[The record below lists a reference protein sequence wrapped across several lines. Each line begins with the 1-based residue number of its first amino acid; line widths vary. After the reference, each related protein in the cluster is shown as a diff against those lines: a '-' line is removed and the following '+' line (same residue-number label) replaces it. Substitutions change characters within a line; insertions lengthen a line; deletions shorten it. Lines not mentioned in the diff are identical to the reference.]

1 MRKLLPLLLLF
12 SLESCQ
18 TNSRTMTELPKKT
31 ELITPSGKI
40 IKTTLAITLKDQEQ
54 GLSGVKPGDFDDD
67 QGMLFYYL
75 EEDEK
80 HFWMPDTYFDLDLI
94 YLDKNFKVVDII
106 RKLPHYKGRANP
118 NLIPRARPVWSRHAL
133 EMKASSKISQEIKEG
148 DQLKWRLELS
158 TQELDDKIRQQ
169 L

>member
-1 MRKLLPLLLLF
+1 MRKLLTLLLLF

-31 ELITPSGKI
+31 ELITSSGKI
-40 IKTTLAITLKDQEQ
+40 IKTTLAISPKDQEQ
-54 GLSGVKPGDFDDD
+54 GLSGVRPEDFEDD

-75 EEDEK
+75 QDDEK

-118 NLIPRARPVWSRHAL
+118 HLIPRARPIWSRHAL

-148 DQLKWRLELS
+148 DQLQWTLELS
-158 TQELDDKIRQQ
+158 PPELDDKIRQQ